1 MPAENSRAVVSI
13 SDHILPKAARDR
25 FGLKVNAQ
33 RDCALPSCGQCDAN
47 RKPARTSK
55 AEIHL
60 PSRVIRPRLLLRV
73 DSEARIR
80 LALAHVQ
87 SLRSFH
93 ELAYRQIEGTRR
105 AASGANSRREHPIR
119 NTA

>member
-1 MPAENSRAVVSI
+1 HVKMPAENSRAAVSI

-33 RDCALPSCGQCDAN
+33 RDRALPFCGQCDAN
-47 RKPARTSK
+47 RKPAKMSK
-55 AEIHL
+55 AKTHL
-60 PSRVIRPRLLLRV
+60 LSPAIRPRLLLRV

-93 ELAYRQIEGTRR
+93 ELAYR
-105 AASGANSRREHPIR
+105 
-119 NTA
+119 